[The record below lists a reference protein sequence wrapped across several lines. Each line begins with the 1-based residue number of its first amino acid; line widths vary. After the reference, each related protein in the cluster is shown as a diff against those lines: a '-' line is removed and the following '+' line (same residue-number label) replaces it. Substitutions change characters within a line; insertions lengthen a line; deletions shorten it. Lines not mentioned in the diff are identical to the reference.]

1 MHPLLPDPLT
11 LEQHNDAET
20 VRRLDRHG
28 YALMSPA
35 ALATLSQTSTDALNQ
50 LGRFWNA
57 LCADHHLRDGG
68 HYRHRRHGSF
78 IREASGNLRA
88 VAHRAHWQ
96 PTTYNALHGGM
107 LRWFEPL
114 EPEFATHPAFLA
126 LMTSLSELFTRA
138 ALRRGEFDGRWFIE
152 AHPFRIDTLE
162 GVGRPTPEG
171 AHRDGVDY
179 VAVLLVDRAGIRG
192 GESRV
197 FQADGPLGVR
207 FTLTQP
213 WSTLLI
219 DDRQVI
225 HESTPIQPEAA
236 APGAKAASHRDT
248 LVITFRRD
256 GFQDPEP

>member
-1 MHPLLPDPLT
+1 MHPLLPDPL
-11 LEQHNDAET
+11 LLDQHDSTEA

-28 YALMSPA
+28 YALLGPE
-35 ALATLSQTSTDALNQ
+35 ALATLGRTQASALVE
-50 LGRFWNA
+50 LHRYWNT
-57 LCADHHLRDGG
+57 LSPDHHLRDGG

-78 IREASGNLRA
+78 IREPDSSLRA
-88 VAHRAHWQ
+88 VEHRAHWQ

-114 EPEFATHPAFLA
+114 EAGFADNPAFLSLMGA
-126 LMTSLSELFTRA
+126 LSDLFEQA
-138 ALRRGEFDGRWFIE
+138 ARQRGEFDGRWFIE
-152 AHPFRIDTLE
+152 VHPFRIDTLE

-179 VAVLLVDRAGIRG
+179 VAVMLAERTGIRG

-197 FQADGPLGVR
+197 FQAEGPLGVR
-207 FTLTQP
+207 FTLDQP
-213 WSTLLI
+213 WSALLI

-225 HESTPIQPEAA
+225 HESTPIQPEAL
-236 APGAKAASHRDT
+236 PGQPSHRDT

-256 GFQDPEP
+256 GFQDPAA